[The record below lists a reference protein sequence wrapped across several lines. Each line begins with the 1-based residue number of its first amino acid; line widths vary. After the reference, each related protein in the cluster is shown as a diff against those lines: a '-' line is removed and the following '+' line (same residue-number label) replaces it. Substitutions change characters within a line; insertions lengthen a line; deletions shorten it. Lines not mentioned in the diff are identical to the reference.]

1 MTGDGFRG
9 AAHMGSHESVHD
21 FVIVANRLPVERCDG
36 PTGSGWRPSPGGLV
50 RALLGLL
57 RARDGVWVG
66 WSGAASDNDGPT
78 SASTFTRAGTFTP
91 AGTFTLDG
99 VDLNE
104 VDLSAAQIAAY
115 YEQVSNGALWP
126 LYHDAIRPSVYDAE
140 SWAVYRQVN
149 AEFAERAA
157 AVAAPGATV
166 WVHDYHLQL
175 VPAMLRSLRT
185 DLRIGFFLHIPFPP
199 QELFMRLPWREE
211 IIEGLLGADL
221 IGFQRGVAADNF
233 CGLANRLLDVPAEDH
248 VLRAADGRFVRV
260 GSFPISIDVHEIE
273 AISTRPETGAAA
285 TAIRARLGYPDVVML
300 GVDRLDYTKGIEE
313 RLLAFQ
319 SMLRADGHKAGV
331 VRPSRVMVQVA
342 VPSRETVGDYQSQR
356 ERVEQLVGAINGEFA
371 TLGHPAVHY
380 LHQSLPLDEL
390 IALYCAADVML
401 VTPLRDGMNLVAKEF
416 VASRLDG
423 GGVLVLSEFAGAVDE
438 FGDAIVVNPHDPDA
452 LVNALQT
459 ALSMDTRDARERMR
473 RLRAAVIANDVQ
485 HWAANFLD
493 QLRVVPA

>member
-1 MTGDGFRG
+1 M
-9 AAHMGSHESVHD
+9 
-21 FVIVANRLPVERCDG
+21 
-36 PTGSGWRPSPGGLV
+36 
-50 RALLGLL
+50 
-57 RARDGVWVG
+57 WVG
-66 WSGAASDNDGPT
+66 WSGVACDVDGPAP
-78 SASTFTRAGTFTP
+78 SGTFEYEGVELT
-91 AGTFTLDG
+91 A
-99 VDLNE
+99 VDL
-104 VDLSAAQIAAY
+104 DTAQIAAY

-140 SWAVYRQVN
+140 SWNVYRRVN
-149 AEFAERAA
+149 EAFAERAA

-175 VPAMLRSLRT
+175 VPAILRSRRP

-199 QELFMRLPWREE
+199 QELFMRLPWRKE
-211 IIEGLLGADL
+211 IIEGMLGADL

-233 CGLANRLLDVPAEDH
+233 YGLANRLLDVPADDH
-248 VLRAADGRFVRV
+248 VVRTEDARDVRV
-260 GSFPISIDVHEIE
+260 GSFPISIDVGEIE
-273 AISTRPETGAAA
+273 EISSRPETRAAA
-285 TAIRARLGYPDVVML
+285 TAIRARLGHPDVVLL

-319 SMLRADGHKAGV
+319 TVLRSEGKRTGI

-342 VPSRETVGDYQSQR
+342 VPSRESVGDYQSQR

-390 IALYCAADVML
+390 VALYCAADVML

-438 FGDAIVVNPHDPDA
+438 LGDAIVVNPHDPDA
-452 LVNALQT
+452 LVSSLRAALEIET
-459 ALSMDTRDARERMR
+459 SEARERMR
-473 RLRAAVIANDVQ
+473 RLRAAVVANDVQ
-485 HWAANFLD
+485 YWAASFLE
-493 QLRVVPA
+493 QLQVVPA